1 MLKKAYE
8 KVKSPEKLRYEKV
21 LSLYKKLSSLDLKQ
35 KDSLNEFMSLS
46 KEILNLLNEKDI
58 RV

>member
-8 KVKSPEKLRYEKV
+8 KVKSTEKLRYEKV
-21 LSLYKKLSSLDLKQ
+21 LFLYKKLSSLDLKQ
-35 KDSLNEFMSLS
+35 KDSLDKFMSLS
-46 KEILNLLNEKDI
+46 KEILNLLNKKDI

>member
-8 KVKSPEKLRYEKV
+8 KVKNPEKLRYEKV

-46 KEILNLLNEKDI
+46 KEILNLLNKKDL